1 MEYRGRTQ
9 ALQGER
15 EKKGGNRKTCF
26 LGVDYIFFDIILCHL
41 FLEDRMLDGKTLA
54 KFLRKRGV
62 STLYHVNT
70 TATALTFLRNGGL
83 LSRHYVEEHP
93 ETCFQTIQKSDATD
107 KKFGIFNDI
116 FFDVMNI
123 WENSEV
129 CFYGPV
135 LFEYSV
141 DVLMGM
147 DNICVT
153 RTNPQNWNSDDFYS
167 TIDEIAD
174 EITDT
179 WPSSKHIVLRN
190 QQKVDFS
197 KISCVK
203 FYHPSHDKDLS
214 SIVEYNRPDMAL
226 KDIEKEC
233 EEKDI
238 PCSISYLRDESWES
252 ILGHAN
258 TVGRFYGFR
267 MKVPNKK

>member
-1 MEYRGRTQ
+1 
-9 ALQGER
+9 
-15 EKKGGNRKTCF
+15 
-26 LGVDYIFFDIILCHL
+26 
-41 FLEDRMLDGKTLA
+41 
-54 KFLRKRGV
+54 
-62 STLYHVNT
+62 
-70 TATALTFLRNGGL
+70 
-83 LSRHYVEEHP
+83 
-93 ETCFQTIQKSDATD
+93 
-107 KKFGIFNDI
+107 
-116 FFDVMNI
+116 MNI

-135 LFEYSV
+135 VFEYSV

-147 DNICVT
+147 DNVCVT
-153 RTNPQNWNSDDFYS
+153 RTNPQNWDSDDFYS

-174 EITDT
+174 EISNT

-203 FYHPSHDKDLS
+203 FYHPIDKEIS
-214 SIVEYNRPDMAL
+214 SIFRCNRPDMAL

-233 EEKDI
+233 KEKNI
-238 PCSISYLRDESWES
+238 PCSISYLSDESWKS

-267 MKVPNKK
+267 MKVPIEHSTG

>member
-15 EKKGGNRKTCF
+15 EKKGGNRKMCF
-26 LGVDYIFFDIILCHL
+26 LGVDYIFFDIISFYIL
-41 FLEDRMLDGKTLA
+41 LEDCMLDGNSLVE
-54 KFLRKRGV
+54 FLKERGF
-62 STLYHVNT
+62 STLCHVNT

-83 LSRHYVEEHP
+83 LSRQYVEEHP
-93 ETCFQTIQKSDATD
+93 ETCFQTIQKSDAKD
-107 KKFGIFNDI
+107 KEFGIFNDI

-135 LFEYSV
+135 VFEYSV

-147 DNICVT
+147 DNVCVT
-153 RTNPQNWNSDDFYS
+153 RTNPQNWDSDDFYS

-174 EITDT
+174 EISNT

-203 FYHPSHDKDLS
+203 FYHPIDKEIS
-214 SIVEYNRPDMAL
+214 SIFRCNRPDMAL

-233 EEKDI
+233 KEKNI
-238 PCSISYLRDESWES
+238 PCSISYLSDESWKS